1 MRCIPLLL
9 LPVAAC
15 GTDHGSTDVVDC
27 SMITGA
33 DEFVVGLQKDGDG
46 AKLDYS
52 MMSADPAPPQRGD
65 NTWIIRIDDVAAGA
79 PLENATLDV
88 VPFMPAHGHDSPK
101 TVNITAGAVPGEY
114 VLSPVNLWMP
124 GVWETTIKATS
135 MDGTMSDTA
144 LYTFCIN

>member
-1 MRCIPLLL
+1 MRYVPLLL
-9 LPVAAC
+9 LSVAAC
-15 GTDHGSTDVVDC
+15 SGDDHSKDPVDC
-27 SMITGA
+27 TKVTGT

-65 NTWIIRIDDVAAGA
+65 NTWIIRINDVAAGA
-79 PLENATLDV
+79 PLVGATLDV

-101 TVNITAGAVPGEY
+101 TVNITAGSVPGEY

-124 GVWETTIKATS
+124 GVWETTIQATS
-135 MDGTMSDTA
+135 MDGTMTDTA